1 MSKYVDKLLV
11 VKSLRAQ
18 VKNIGDRYNVFLK
31 TNKRLQDKNRL
42 KQSKNQNN
50 YSQDGG

>member
-31 TNKRLQDKNRL
+31 TNKCLQD
-42 KQSKNQNN
+42 QNN